1 MRFYDPAFAA
11 SLAAAR
17 EGGIAPAMF
26 VHFAA
31 RDRETGAVV
40 SLNVWSGDEDLTLA
54 LQAADGSTV
63 SRTYVGGC
71 GLRVEDIVYSAD
83 LNDRP
88 VSVTVSQIAPFA
100 QLLARGHDLRLAHC
114 EIHATTWTRGALTSA
129 PQIEWIGIVDAGP
142 ISTPS
147 AGSEGGVTITIRS
160 ELMTQLLAINPA
172 KSSDEHQR
180 RRSLLDTFSRYSA
193 SIRSRSVQWFKD

>member
-11 SLAAAR
+11 SLADAR

-40 SLNVWSGDEDLTLA
+40 PLSVWSGDEDITLT
-54 LQAADGSTV
+54 LQAADGSHV

-71 GLRVEDIVYSAD
+71 GLQIEGMVYGAD

-88 VSVTVSQIAPFA
+88 VSVSVSQIAPFA
-100 QLLARGHDLRLAHC
+100 QLLARGYDLRLAHC

-129 PQIEWIGIVDAGP
+129 PQMEWVGIVDEGP

-147 AGSEGGVTITIRS
+147 AGSEGGISITVRS
-160 ELMTQLLAINPA
+160 ELMAQLLAINPA
-172 KSSDEHQR
+172 RSSDEHQR
-180 RRSLLDTFSRYSA
+180 RRSISDTFCRFSA
-193 SIRSRSVQWFKD
+193 TIRTRSVQWYKE